1 MQLGFCSLMILFW
14 VNVMNEQTQKNKHRY
29 CFLNI
34 FIQNP
39 FIVYPSKNFAK
50 TYWIVDPFNL

>member
-1 MQLGFCSLMILFW
+1 
-14 VNVMNEQTQKNKHRY
+14 MNEQTQKNKHSY

-39 FIVYPSKNFAK
+39 FIVYAFKNFAN
-50 TYWIVDPFNL
+50 TYWIVDPFTQVNRLSTWLNPK